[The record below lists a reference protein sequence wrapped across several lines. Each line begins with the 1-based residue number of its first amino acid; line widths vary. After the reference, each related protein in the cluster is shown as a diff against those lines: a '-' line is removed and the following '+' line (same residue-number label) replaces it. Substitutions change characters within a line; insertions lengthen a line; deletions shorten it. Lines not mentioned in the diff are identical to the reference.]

1 MSFEEHKLN
10 NIKIKPVVC
19 VDTGSEKVKGY
30 KLFNLKA
37 WICYISARKKSGKTS
52 LISNIIDK
60 TTSKKTT
67 IWLFCSTY
75 KIDKTWIEVIKN
87 LKERGYIVNCFETI
101 FEGSGKKSINNLE
114 IVLDDL
120 AKGETEGEGKAI
132 KKETETEDYLDRFG
146 IMRKRGMGSIFKG
159 KGEKKEKKPKIQVAS
174 NLFIIDDLPQQLK
187 NPAVDRLCKTHRHSN
202 SNVIISSQYVKD
214 LNPCSITQI
223 DMLVCFKGFNDE
235 KMEHL
240 HKILDLS
247 IPFDLFYSIYNHCCS
262 EDYNFMCLNVRTE
275 DLRKNFNT
283 AITYDAK
290 QHKEF

>member
-10 NIKIKPVVC
+10 NIKVKPVVF
-19 VDTGSEKVKGY
+19 VDTGTDKIKGY
-30 KLFNLKA
+30 QLINLKN
-37 WICYISARKKSGKTS
+37 WICYISARKKSGKSS

-75 KIDKTWIEVIKN
+75 KIDKTWIEVIKS
-87 LKERGYIVNCFETI
+87 LKARGYIVNCFDTI
-101 FEGSGKKSINNLE
+101 VDGSGKKAINNLE

-120 AKGETEGEGKAI
+120 AKGDEIEGGKKIKIEEPTEM
-132 KKETETEDYLDRFG
+132 LDRFG
-146 IMRKRGMGSIFKG
+146 IMRKKGMGSIFKG
-159 KGEKKEKKPKIQVAS
+159 KGEKKEKKPKIQVVS

-202 SNVIISSQYVKD
+202 SNVILSSQYVKD

-223 DMLVCFKGFNDE
+223 DVLICFKGYNDE

-262 EDYNFMCLNVRTE
+262 EDFNFMLLNVRTE

-283 AITYDAK
+283 SITYDSK
-290 QHKEF
+290 SHKEF

>member
-10 NIKIKPVVC
+10 NIKVKPVVS
-19 VDTGSEKVKGY
+19 VDTGDQKVKGY
-30 KLFNLKA
+30 QLINLKN
-37 WICYISARKKSGKTS
+37 WICYISARKKSGKSS

-60 TTSKKTT
+60 TTTKKTT

-75 KIDKTWIEVIKN
+75 KIDKTWIEVVKN
-87 LKERGYIVNCFETI
+87 LKARGYIVNCFETI
-101 FEGSGKKSINNLE
+101 VDGSGKKAINNLE
-114 IVLDDL
+114 VVLDDL
-120 AKGETEGEGKAI
+120 AQGDNEGDKKI
-132 KKETETEDYLDRFG
+132 KVAEEPEMLDRFG
-146 IMRKRGMGSIFKG
+146 IMRKKGMGKIFKG

-202 SNVIISSQYVKD
+202 SNVILSSQYVKD

-223 DMLVCFKGFNDE
+223 DVLVCFKGYNDE

-247 IPFDLFYSIYNHCCS
+247 IPFDLFYSIYNHCCE
-262 EDYNFMCLNVRTE
+262 EDFNFMLLNVRTE

-290 QHKEF
+290 SQKEF

>member
-1 MSFEEHKLN
+1 MSFEENKIN

-19 VDTGSEKVKGY
+19 IDTGTEKIKGH
-30 KLFNLKA
+30 KLFNLKN
-37 WICYISARKKSGKTS
+37 WICYISARKKSGKSS

-75 KIDKTWIEVIKN
+75 KIDKTWIEVIKTLRAN
-87 LKERGYIVNCFETI
+87 GYIVNCFETI
-101 FEGSGKKSINNLE
+101 FEGTGKKSVNNLE
-114 IVLDDL
+114 VVLDDL
-120 AKGETEGEGKAI
+120 AQGDTEGEGKKI
-132 KKETETEDYLDRFG
+132 KVEEEPELVDRFG
-146 IMRKRGMGSIFKG
+146 RIVKKQMGSIFKG

-223 DMLVCFKGFNDE
+223 DYLICFKGFNDE

-247 IPFDLFYSIYNHCCS
+247 IPFPLFHSIYNHCCA

-275 DLRKNFNT
+275 DIRKNFNT
-283 AITYDAK
+283 SITYDTEE
-290 QHKEF
+290 HKEF

>member
-10 NIKIKPVVC
+10 NIKVKPVVE
-19 VDTGSEKVKGY
+19 VIEGGSEGSIKGHQ
-30 KLFNLKA
+30 LFNLKN

-75 KIDKTWIEVIKN
+75 KIDKTWIEVVKG
-87 LKERGYIVNCFETI
+87 LKAKGYIVNCFESI
-101 FEGSGKKSINNLE
+101 VDGSGKKSVNNLE

-120 AKGETEGEGKAI
+120 AKGDEDENKAI
-132 KKETETEDYLDRFG
+132 KKEDEPEEFVDRFG
-146 IMRKRGMGSIFKG
+146 IMRKKGLGSIFKA
-159 KGEKKEKKPKIQVAS
+159 KASPKKKKPKIQVAS

-202 SNVIISSQYVKD
+202 SNVILSSQYCKD

-223 DMLVCFKGFNDE
+223 DYLICFKGYNDE

-247 IPFDLFYSIYNHCCS
+247 IPFPLFHSIYNHCCS
-262 EDYNFMCLNVRTE
+262 EDFHFMNLNVRTE
-275 DLRKNFNT
+275 DIRKNFNT
-283 AITYDAK
+283 AITYDLPT
-290 QHKEF
+290 KEF